1 MLKKF
6 FKALFANPLYK
17 IMAALF
23 AVVLWSYVLVIE
35 DPDTPKLIEDVPVS
49 FINESLLTQKNL
61 VVRGDKDQ
69 ILTSCDVS
77 VTTPRSL
84 YRSVTPSVLTATAN
98 LGAISTKGEFDIP
111 ILVPPPSAFNGVRID
126 ARTPAAIHVEID
138 ELVQKE
144 AVPVRVEFEGTL
156 PAGFYNTVPETVP
169 SAVSLSGP
177 KQDVDLVSH
186 AVVKLDLSEA
196 RGYNDSIMV
205 ELRDAEG
212 NVIPSTAFT
221 SEPSVIV
228 KMDVYPKKTVPINQ
242 DTLIVGFDKI
252 APGYQLNASGLT
264 ISPEEVE
271 IAGPADILDTIT
283 SLDINAVDIQGW
295 RESQQ
300 RSVQLRLPDGIIVTQ
315 PQPIELYVDITL
327 ITRTVR
333 FDDLLVEVR
342 GVQHNHNALIG
353 PERISVSITASEAT
367 VDAISR
373 GDIKPYVDVTDLAR
387 GTYDNVPV
395 QTALTPEQ
403 KQNAVIEFSS
413 AVTVVI
419 EELE

>member
-1 MLKKF
+1 MLKRI
-6 FKALFANPLYK
+6 FKAIFANPLYK

-35 DPDTPKLIEDVPVS
+35 DPDTPKLIDDVPVS
-49 FINESLLTQKNL
+49 FINESSLTQKNL
-61 VVRGDKDQ
+61 VVRGDKNQ

-84 YRSVTPSVLTATAN
+84 FRSLTPSVFQATAN
-98 LGAISTKGEFDIP
+98 LSTISAKGEFDIP
-111 ILVPPPSAFNGVRID
+111 ILVPPPSAFTGVRID
-126 ARTPAAIHVEID
+126 SRNPASIHVEID
-138 ELVQKE
+138 ELAQKE
-144 AVPVRVEFEGTL
+144 AVPVRVEFEGAL

-169 SAVSLSGP
+169 SAISLSGP
-177 KQDVDLVSH
+177 KQDVDLVSQ
-186 AVVKLDLSEA
+186 AVVKLDLSKA
-196 RGYNDSIMV
+196 RGYNDSMRV

-212 NVIPSTAFT
+212 NVIPSSAFI

-242 DTLIVGFDKI
+242 DTLIIGFDKI
-252 APGYQLNASGLT
+252 APGYQLNASGLNIT
-264 ISPEEVE
+264 PEEIE
-271 IAGPADILDTIT
+271 IAGPEDILDQIT
-283 SLDINAVDIQGW
+283 SLDINSVDIQGW

-300 RSVQLRLPDGIIVTQ
+300 RTVQLRLPDGIIVTQ

>member
-1 MLKKF
+1 MLKRI
-6 FKALFANPLYK
+6 FKAIFANPLYK

-35 DPDTPKLIEDVPVS
+35 DPDTPKLVADVPVS
-49 FINESLLTQKNL
+49 FINESMLTQKNL
-61 VVRGDKDQ
+61 VVRGDRSQ
-69 ILTSCDVS
+69 IQMICDVS

-84 YRSVTPSVLTATAN
+84 YSSVTPSVFNATAN
-98 LGAISTKGEFDIP
+98 LGAISAKGEFDIP
-111 ILVPPPSAFNGVRID
+111 IQVPPPSAFNGVRVNS
-126 ARTPAAIHVEID
+126 RNPASIHVEID
-138 ELVQKE
+138 ELAQKE

-156 PAGFYNTVPETVP
+156 PGRFYNTVPETVP
-169 SAVSLSGP
+169 SAISLSGP
-177 KQDVDLVSH
+177 KQDVDLVSQ
-186 AVVKLDLSEA
+186 AVVKLDLSKA
-196 RGYNDSIMV
+196 RGYNDSMIV

-212 NVIPSTAFT
+212 NVIPSAAFT
-221 SEPSVIV
+221 SVPSVIV
-228 KMDVYPKKTVPINQ
+228 KMDVYPKKTVPINH

-252 APGYQLNASGLT
+252 APGYQLNASGLSIT
-264 ISPEEVE
+264 PEEIE
-271 IAGPADILDTIT
+271 IAGPADILEQIT
-283 SLDINAVDIQGW
+283 SLDINAVDVQGW

-300 RSVQLRLPDGIIVTQ
+300 RSVTLRLPDGIIVTQ

-342 GVQHNHNALIG
+342 GVQHNHNALIA

-373 GDIKPYVDVTDLAR
+373 GDIKPFVDLTDLAK
-387 GTYDNVPV
+387 GVYDNVPV
-395 QTALTPEQ
+395 QTALTPDQ

-413 AVTVVI
+413 AVTVHI